1 MSPTATFLV
10 LIVSLAVSFLLSGM
24 ESGVLALSRLRV
36 RHLARRG
43 NKRAGLLHGF
53 LEKPEDFF
61 WTILVGNTLAN
72 FVAVVLVVYVLH
84 GWAEKNPWLFLLGFL
99 PGVFVFYAVCDLL
112 PKILFR
118 QFPNRLCLALA
129 APFEMIHLVLSPMV
143 RLTTLVASGLSRWTG
158 EKVFTGH
165 LFANREELRLIMQES
180 TQLLTSMERIMIS
193 RVLDLQNL
201 TVGHITKPLAMAVT
215 VTTKAP
221 MGEVLSLCR
230 EKNLTRLPV
239 WRVDGTEKRIIGIV
253 SLKTQ
258 LYTSPVDPALP
269 VAGYLKPALYL
280 DESLLLEEALRQ
292 MQRSGQRMA
301 IVLDPKRREVGI
313 VCLQDIL
320 KVIFGEVS
328 L

>member
-1 MSPTATFLV
+1 MNPAVTFLI
-10 LIVSLAVSFLLSGM
+10 LTVSLSVSFLLSGM
-24 ESGVLALSRLRV
+24 EAGVLALSRLRI
-36 RHLARRG
+36 RQLARRG
-43 NKRAGLLHGF
+43 NARAGILHGF

-99 PGVFVFYAVCDLL
+99 PGVFIFYAVCDLL
-112 PKILFR
+112 PKLLFR
-118 QFPNRLCLALA
+118 QFPNRLCLALT
-129 APFEMIHLVLSPMV
+129 APFQLIHIVLSPMV
-143 RLTTLVASGLSRWTG
+143 ELTTFLASGLSRWTG

-165 LFANREELRLIMQES
+165 LFANREELRMVMQES
-180 TQLLTSMERIMIS
+180 AQLLTSMERVMIS
-193 RVLDLQNL
+193 RVLDFQNL

-221 MGEVLSLCR
+221 MSEVLSICR
-230 EKNLTRLPV
+230 EQNLTRLPV
-239 WRVDGTEKRIIGIV
+239 WRVEGAEKRVVGIV
-253 SLKTQ
+253 SLKSQ
-258 LYTSPVDPALP
+258 LYAGEIDSAAP
-269 VAGYLKPALYL
+269 VANYLKPALYL